1 MGSGATTGL
10 GMYPAKYSFSI
21 SSANCSGPG
30 QPDFVVYNTSLMG
43 LSTQASIIAYDN
55 LYSGCSGNVPST
67 YWAYNTGGTI
77 VTSVVLSGD
86 GSQVA
91 FAQSSSGGS
100 ASLVILKWKSSGTQ
114 SASSPGTP
122 TAETFSTYRS
132 CPAPCS
138 LSLTFSGAANDTA
151 SSVFYDYASDTIY
164 VGDDA
169 GRLHKFTGVFSGTPA
184 EASGAWPVSVS
195 LSALGAPVYDSTSGN
210 VLVGDY
216 LLDLAS
222 TCAPSG
228 EPCGFFYSVNASSGS
243 IVGTSDRLDYVF
255 GIVDAPLVDASA
267 GKAYVF
273 AGADGNFSSSSAC
286 GTNVPCSGVFQF
298 PTNFTSGSGTETT
311 LGPGYEFLLAG
322 TFDNQY
328 FTSTSDTS
336 PTGHIYAVGGTGPQ
350 NNTLYQVSIN
360 SGVMSTSAVTG
371 PAVSTNNTNGFYSA
385 GLQVAEVYTGSKDY
399 IFLSVLSFGA
409 PAGCSSSLADGCV
422 MGFDVTSAS
431 ISSAT
436 TPTGATAE
444 AGGASG
450 IIVDNTSNFGGA
462 SNIYYTPLAD
472 QACPTS
478 GGTGGCAI
486 QISQAAP

>member
-1 MGSGATTGL
+1 M
-10 GMYPAKYSFSI
+10 
-21 SSANCSGPG
+21 
-30 QPDFVVYNTSLMG
+30 
-43 LSTQASIIAYDN
+43 
-55 LYSGCSGNVPST
+55 PST